1 MITVALQRNG
11 REWDGKGTAGWRHWC
26 IVVSPSSTGGSVPV
40 THGTADRPI
49 DRCMRA
55 ASTCSSRTTRTR
67 WRRAERCVHTTNGRA
82 TLCVDSC
89 SPARALCLV
98 YPPLSPCAMLC
109 DECPPVLLLH
119 SSPLSCHSAVAE
131 RLRRVSR
138 VPGAVHEGAST
149 VQYRLIGFEL
159 CGSSHYSRATHSVAV
174 LF

>member
-1 MITVALQRNG
+1 MG
-11 REWDGKGTAGWRHWC
+11 REWEGKGTAGWRKALVHRC
-26 IVVSPSSTGGSVPV
+26 ESVVSTGGSVPV
-40 THGTADRPI
+40 THGTADRPT

-149 VQYRLIGFEL
+149 LEYREPCMRARVRCSIG
-159 CGSSHYSRATHSVAV
+159 
-174 LF
+174 